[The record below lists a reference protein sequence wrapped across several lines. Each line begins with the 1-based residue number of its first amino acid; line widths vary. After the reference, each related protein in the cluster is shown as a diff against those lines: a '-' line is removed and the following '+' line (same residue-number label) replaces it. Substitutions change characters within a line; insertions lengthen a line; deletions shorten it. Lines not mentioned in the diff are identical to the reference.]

1 MEIIPNKYKLRCEL
15 GLCTNRAEHTIKFS
29 RAGIRSRIHLCGDC
43 LRALCG
49 TGAQYLA
56 GLDGAA
62 ADGAAETGEEKERQ
76 ADVPPKKAEGGG
88 HAGRRRR

>member
-15 GLCTNRAEHTIKFS
+15 GLCANRAEHTIKFS

-43 LRALCG
+43 LRALCDA
-49 TGAQYLA
+49 GARYLA
-56 GLDGAA
+56 VLDGA

-88 HAGRRRR
+88 HAGRRRG

>member
-15 GLCTNRAEHTIKFS
+15 GLCANRAEHTIKFS

-49 TGAQYLA
+49 TGAQYLT
-56 GLDGAA
+56 GL
-62 ADGAAETGEEKERQ
+62 DGAAETGEEKERQ

-88 HAGRRRR
+88 HAGRRRS